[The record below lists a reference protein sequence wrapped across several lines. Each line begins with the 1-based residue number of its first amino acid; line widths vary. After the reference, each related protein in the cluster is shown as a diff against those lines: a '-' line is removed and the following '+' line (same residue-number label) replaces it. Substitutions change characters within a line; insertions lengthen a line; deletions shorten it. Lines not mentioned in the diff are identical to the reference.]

1 MNKYLI
7 KLANHLDKKGLH
19 KEADYVDW
27 ILRKRAE
34 EMFEGFVETDAQKL
48 AQALNYLMDSEKIE
62 ASDFSNATTRTSAF
76 DRTSTPE
83 EFGLFNQA
91 YSRVSLKI
99 DLPDGITLDSYMKN
113 GLKCIKI
120 AITKMFGEKTVKYR
134 FEVCAKASLQEND
147 MQEYTMSFSRL
158 LDIVEETKGSG
169 F

>member
-34 EMFEGFVETDAQKL
+34 EMFEGFGEADAQKL
-48 AQALNYLMDSEKIE
+48 AQALNDLMEFEKIE
-62 ASDFSNATTRTSAF
+62 ASDFLNAKASAF